1 MRAVPLQPPTLN
13 KTLIVPELPEV
24 ELITRSLRQLL
35 KGRAITRAELL
46 RPRLAPATSPREFA
60 GVLRHRKF
68 LDVVRRGKHIL
79 FLLDADLVLVTHLRM
94 SGRFGYIDSGRELPR
109 HTHALFNLDNDKL
122 LVFSD
127 QRHFGMMKLTWADQ
141 LEDQPE
147 LRKLGVE
154 PFSPDFSPERFRKL
168 LAVSRRSVKEMLL
181 DQTKLVGVGNIYAS
195 EALFRARINPL
206 AISARLS
213 RTRSLR
219 LWEAILQVLS
229 ESIQHG
235 STITV
240 DPENI
245 DGSYYGGSYVGR
257 WLVYERENEPCAQ
270 CGRVIRRIVQ
280 NGRSTYYCPRCQR
293 R

>member
-1 MRAVPLQPPTLN
+1 
-13 KTLIVPELPEV
+13 
-24 ELITRSLRQLL
+24 
-35 KGRAITRAELL
+35 
-46 RPRLAPATSPREFA
+46 
-60 GVLRHRKF
+60 
-68 LDVVRRGKHIL
+68 
-79 FLLDADLVLVTHLRM
+79 
-94 SGRFGYIDSGRELPR
+94 
-109 HTHALFNLDNDKL
+109 
-122 LVFSD
+122 
-127 QRHFGMMKLTWADQ
+127 MMKVTRADQ

-154 PFSPDFSPERFRKL
+154 PFSPDFSPELFREL
-168 LAVSRRSVKEMLL
+168 LAVSRRPVKEMLL

-195 EALFRARINPL
+195 EALFRAGINPL
-206 AISARLS
+206 ASSAQLS

-235 STITV
+235 STMTV

-245 DGSYYGGSYVGR
+245 DGSYYGGSYEGR
-257 WLVYERENEPCAQ
+257 WLVYERENEPCAR